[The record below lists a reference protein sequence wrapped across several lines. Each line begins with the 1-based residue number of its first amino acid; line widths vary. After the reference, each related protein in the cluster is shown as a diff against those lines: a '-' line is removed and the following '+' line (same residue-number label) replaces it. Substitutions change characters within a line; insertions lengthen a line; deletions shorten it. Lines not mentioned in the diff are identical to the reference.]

1 MPTKEN
7 TACGE
12 GNTWNRPCEAAKDL
26 LMMLRIREHFTLH
39 IECKSKKKREM
50 ERVCDREKKGGETGR
65 ERQKE
70 RGRLVGTKEMGK
82 MVERRG
88 RWKERWEVARES
100 FSILDRAE
108 KQKTDE

>member
-1 MPTKEN
+1 M
-7 TACGE
+7 
-12 GNTWNRPCEAAKDL
+12 RQ
-26 LMMLRIREHFTLH
+26 R
-39 IECKSKKKREM
+39 KR
-50 ERVCDREKKGGETGR
+50 DREKKGGETGR

-82 MVERRG
+82 MIERWG